1 MVTQIIDVSASQEHF
16 FPQKTAPAWGLG
28 PQERKTFSLQVL
40 SQTEPVSR
48 LAQKNG
54 VSRKFLYQQAAKASD
69 AIDEAFSPSTGDEE
83 KVLFYS
89 LLFACD
95 ETLDSPIRFVPDPDL
110 SQQLPRRHR
119 TA

>member
-28 PQERKTFSLQVL
+28 PQERKTLSLQVL

-83 KVLFYS
+83 KVLFYGS
-89 LLFACD
+89 LK
-95 ETLDSPIRFVPDPDL
+95 EFVGHWPSKPHVTYCYEIGCASYKAL
-110 SQQLPRRHR
+110 SF
-119 TA
+119 